1 MREIVNPFKMKEV
14 EKPELAT
21 ASAEKSE
28 QEIATASAL
37 SNINPSMC
45 PKCGGKMGTA
55 FLYNRT
61 PVYYCD
67 VDRVT
72 HPQQAYGK

>member
-1 MREIVNPFKMKEV
+1 MREIVNPFNVKEV
-14 EKPELAT
+14 AKPELAT

-37 SNINPSMC
+37 SNVNPSMC

-55 FLYNRT
+55 FLYNRK

-72 HPQQAYGK
+72 HPQA